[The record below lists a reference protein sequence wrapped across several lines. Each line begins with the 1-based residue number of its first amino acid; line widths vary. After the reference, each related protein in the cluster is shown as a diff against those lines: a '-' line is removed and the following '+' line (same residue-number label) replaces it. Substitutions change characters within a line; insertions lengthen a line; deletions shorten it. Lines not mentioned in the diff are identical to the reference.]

1 MDILSSTN
9 VGEFSR
15 NVVGSLNPL
24 AMTPIELATGKD
36 IYYNRNL
43 PRGTD
48 LGSYVMNNL
57 PLLPEL
63 QQEVFGM
70 PGSDRSVLQRILND
84 RLTGLGL
91 PIRQISAE
99 QQQQQQQ
106 ENRDQF
112 IDDPL
117 QGFNNSQDRYYIST
131 GDDFTYRVNDQ
142 LTGAELGIFPTPQ
155 EAIAA
160 AQRLPGANYQEPF
173 VDPRRYPNQQDVGNV
188 LRGMNG

>member
-1 MDILSSTN
+1 
-9 VGEFSR
+9 
-15 NVVGSLNPL
+15 
-24 AMTPIELATGKD
+24 
-36 IYYNRNL
+36 
-43 PRGTD
+43 
-48 LGSYVMNNL
+48 
-57 PLLPEL
+57 
-63 QQEVFGM
+63 M
-70 PGSDRSVLQRILND
+70 PGSDRSVLSRILND

-91 PIRQISAE
+91 PIRQITAE

-142 LTGAELGIFPTPQ
+142 MTGAELGIFQTPQ

-160 AQRLPGANYQEPF
+160 AQQLPGANYQQPF
-173 VDPRRYPNQQDVGNV
+173 VDPRRYPTQLDVENV